1 MNCEQAKKIDLKKFL
16 IENFEFQ
23 IEYSRGHEHWG
34 KSVFRN
40 ERSASMKVN
49 EKFNS
54 FIDFGAVRG
63 KYKASGTI
71 IDFIQCYYQIGVSE
85 ALERIKDFSFPQH
98 RKIMIAEEE
107 KSLAKKY
114 LIEGVYDLQNAE
126 LLKYLANRGL
136 DLNLCKKFLMEVKY
150 SLIGT
155 SRSFLNVGFRND
167 LGGYEV
173 NYRIPN
179 NVKTVKRC
187 LGNKA
192 ITTFL
197 KQRKEVLLFES
208 WSDFLAY
215 LTIKSHGVDSK
226 YDFIILNSVKNI
238 HIIPDLTQY
247 SSVVTGF
254 DNDLSG
260 KGATNF
266 LAIKYPN
273 SFKSLNHLYAD
284 YNDVNDW
291 LIAKNSEK
299 PNFKHGLRNL

>member
-16 IENFEFQ
+16 IENFGFQ
-23 IEYSRGHEHWG
+23 IEYSRGLEHWG

-40 ERSASMKVN
+40 ENSASMKVN

-54 FIDFGAVRG
+54 FIDFGAVGG

-107 KSLAKKY
+107 KNIAKTY
-114 LIEGVYDLQNAE
+114 FIEGVYDLQNAE
-126 LLKYLANRGL
+126 LLKYLASRGL

-150 SLIGT
+150 SLFGS

-167 LGGYEV
+167 VGGYEV
-173 NYRIPN
+173 NYRVSN
-179 NVKTVKRC
+179 NVYTVKRC

-197 KQRKEVLLFES
+197 RQRKEVMLFES
-208 WSDFLAY
+208 WSDMLAFLTLY
-215 LTIKSHGVDSK
+215 PDKESK
-226 YDFIILNSVKNI
+226 FDFIILNSVKNI
-238 HIIPDLTQY
+238 HQIPDLSQY

-254 DNDLSG
+254 DNDESGSDATKFLS
-260 KGATNF
+260 
-266 LAIKYPN
+266 IKYSN
-273 SFKSLNHLYAD
+273 VFKSINHLYNG

-291 LIAKNSEK
+291 LIANNNEK
-299 PNFKHGLRNL
+299 PNFIHAFRNL